1 MSDYRVLQDISL
13 HIRGL
18 LFDGLAG
25 DDEVGSS
32 FTSEN
37 NISLD
42 SPADLADANS
52 DALISWYLYQV
63 LPNAHMNNQ
72 DMVPIRNDQQ
82 QFPPVSLDLSFL
94 LTPMSNSP
102 QEDLVIL
109 GHAIQILAANSIVRA
124 NFLNSDLRPMRP
136 EVRITTNPVNL
147 EELTRI
153 WSAFNEPYRLS
164 VCYQVQT
171 VSIDSSRV
179 PLEQRAVSAGLIDFS
194 QIPPGNG
201 VQQ

>member
-42 SPADLADANS
+42 SPATLSDGNS
-52 DALISWYLYQV
+52 DVLVSLYLYQV

-72 DMVPIRNDQQ
+72 NLIPIGNDQQ
-82 QFPPVSLDLSFL
+82 QYPPVSLDLSYL

-109 GHAIQILAANSIVRA
+109 GHSVQILAANSIVRA
-124 NFLNSDLRPMRP
+124 NFLDSDLKTNSP
-136 EVRITTNPVNL
+136 EIRITANPVSL

-171 VSIDSSRV
+171 VYVDSSRT
-179 PLEQRAVSAGLIDFS
+179 PLEERAVLEGLIDVH
-194 QIPPGNG
+194 QMIYGQG
-201 VQQ
+201 AQ